1 MDFLALIRAN
11 GVIEGIVG
19 LLIAI
24 LLFSEKDPQ

>member
-19 LLIAI
+19 LLVAI
-24 LLFSEKDPQ
+24 LLFSEKDTQ